1 MCAGLKSATIIIE
14 YVQSCHCTVLACQT
28 ENNTLLLLLLLL
40 LLCTDNKDT
49 VTYNY
54 NANT

>member
-1 MCAGLKSATIIIE
+1 MFSE
-14 YVQSCHCTVLACQT
+14 SCHCTVLACQT
-28 ENNTLLLLLLLL
+28 ENNTLLLLLLILLLLLL
-40 LLCTDNKDT
+40 LLCTDIKDT